1 MVTPK
6 VMEIDFRFQG
16 EYSDFVQIPF
26 EKPTPAGFHDP
37 SIASMDR
44 FDKDGNIEK
53 VDFTIFG
60 VCNF

>member
-1 MVTPK
+1 MVTSK

-16 EYSDFVQIPF
+16 EYSDFVQISF
-26 EKPTPAGFHDP
+26 EKPAGFHDP